1 MLIAIVV
8 LLNTKTSLFFKDSY
22 NLNYWFQQMKISLVS
37 KNDSGSGVPKYSCH
51 LPLQWTLG
59 MNFTNN
65 SQPLEILHLKE
76 NDTCLEFLIKKHCYK
91 PGLIIPNVIHYVMF
105 GKKPLQFFSF
115 LSYLSTWKNLKPCFM
130 VIHGD
135 YPSGPLFEK
144 FLTYKPRII
153 HIMRTP
159 KTKIFG
165 KKIKFIQHKAD
176 VARLEIILKYGG
188 IYFDYDQIALRSFDP
203 LLNHSLVL
211 GKESSTR
218 VGNAVIA
225 AEPSAMFLK
234 IWMNTYHTYNSSKW
248 ADHST
253 LVPFKLSQL
262 LSHLVF
268 IVPTFFKP
276 NYDQVSQIYIKNIN
290 WENFYAIHLYGK
302 MRLKHDTIESI
313 RYQDST
319 YGSVARYIYY
329 GDKKLQKRNKKK
341 NKR

>member
-1 MLIAIVV
+1 
-8 LLNTKTSLFFKDSY
+8 
-22 NLNYWFQQMKISLVS
+22 MKISLVS

-176 VARLEIILKYGG
+176 VARLEIILSK
-188 IYFDYDQIALRSFDP
+188 F
-203 LLNHSLVL
+203 LLMQL
-211 GKESSTR
+211 G
-218 VGNAVIA
+218 
-225 AEPSAMFLK
+225 FLL
-234 IWMNTYHTYNSSKW
+234 I
-248 ADHST
+248 
-253 LVPFKLSQL
+253 
-262 LSHLVF
+262 
-268 IVPTFFKP
+268 
-276 NYDQVSQIYIKNIN
+276 
-290 WENFYAIHLYGK
+290 
-302 MRLKHDTIESI
+302 
-313 RYQDST
+313 
-319 YGSVARYIYY
+319 
-329 GDKKLQKRNKKK
+329 
-341 NKR
+341 